1 MNKIGSLESQ
11 LMDAFKEKEEK
22 EVATTAVDAKKLQDK
37 EVAKHTAQIAM
48 KHRQRFNSAWRNK
61 NKIKHKSSYHL
72 NLKVALYCPS
82 LRSLP

>member
-48 KHRQRFNSAWRNK
+48 NHRQRFNSTWRKK
-61 NKIKHKSSYHL
+61 NKKRKKTAKASRK
-72 NLKVALYCPS
+72 NN
-82 LRSLP
+82 R